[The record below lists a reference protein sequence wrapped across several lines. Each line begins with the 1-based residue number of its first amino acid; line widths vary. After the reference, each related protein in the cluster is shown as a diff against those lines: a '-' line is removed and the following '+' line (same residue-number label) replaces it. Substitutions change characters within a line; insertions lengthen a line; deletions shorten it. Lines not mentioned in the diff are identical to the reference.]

1 MIKSRTARVKSGAND
16 DDGRAG
22 LLSAIDGAVLARA
35 RARVR
40 AFHFSIQFNAREND
54 QRPLA
59 HASEVRII
67 SQLRRVEDYE
77 RPERPSAW

>member
-40 AFHFSIQFNAREND
+40 AFHFSIQFNARFQAPATRARMIKD
-54 QRPLA
+54 RSHTRA
-59 HASEVRII
+59 RSE
-67 SQLRRVEDYE
+67 SF
-77 RPERPSAW
+77 PN